1 MNASIIRR
9 AARLEV
15 LEREDGR
22 NITKEEKRK
31 NLLPIFIMRHDHLR
45 PLLLSGLLRSIDD
58 GGVSRLEKW
67 RYQLPSEKTAID
79 DVMDMLCLFSCRL
92 KKLDL

>member
-15 LEREDGR
+15 LEGEDGR

-58 GGVSRLEKW
+58 GGVSPLSREM
-67 RYQLPSEKTAID
+67 AIL
-79 DVMDMLCLFSCRL
+79 VTQ
-92 KKLDL
+92 

>member
-31 NLLPIFIMRHDHLR
+31 NLLPIFIMQHDHLR

-67 RYQLPSEKTAID
+67 RY
-79 DVMDMLCLFSCRL
+79 
-92 KKLDL
+92 

>member
-31 NLLPIFIMRHDHLR
+31 NPPSHL
-45 PLLLSGLLRSIDD
+45 
-58 GGVSRLEKW
+58 
-67 RYQLPSEKTAID
+67 YYAA
-79 DVMDMLCLFSCRL
+79 
-92 KKLDL
+92 